1 MAIGRCGVFS
11 PVLLISVDTG
21 CDVFA
26 LSLTSRETTI
36 LSCESMLHQVATVVD
51 VLGRLYDQYRI
62 GGVSRLVV
70 EVTQFRALADHA

>member
-1 MAIGRCGVFS
+1 
-11 PVLLISVDTG
+11 
-21 CDVFA
+21 
-26 LSLTSRETTI
+26 
-36 LSCESMLHQVATVVD
+36 MLHQVATVVD